1 MFSAQTCSIRAA
13 AAQSFALRHRY
24 GELAMKRHVTFA
36 LVISAAWGGMAAWG
50 GIDATAQPAANP
62 IEAHLAAAKA
72 AAGFDFP
79 GLLAR
84 NCIAP
89 QTAEGPDVAPPPP
102 PDRASWYTEPG
113 KVFDNLYFVGT
124 KFHSAWAMTSREG
137 IILLDS
143 CTITPLRSRSS
154 AD

>member
-1 MFSAQTCSIRAA
+1 
-13 AAQSFALRHRY
+13 
-24 GELAMKRHVTFA
+24 MKRHVTFA
-36 LVISAAWGGMAAWG
+36 LAVMAAWG
-50 GIDATAQPAANP
+50 VTGAVAQPAANP

-89 QTAEGPDVAPPPP
+89 QTAESPDVAPPPP
-102 PDRASWYTEPG
+102 PDRASWYTEPA

-124 KFHSAWAMTSREG
+124 T
-137 IILLDS
+137 
-143 CTITPLRSRSS
+143 SS
-154 AD
+154 ASSFTPRAA

>member
-1 MFSAQTCSIRAA
+1 MTAWCVNRMENAPREEPMKSTIRAA
-13 AAQSFALRHRY
+13 
-24 GELAMKRHVTFA
+24 LA
-36 LVISAAWGGMAAWG
+36 IMAAWG
-50 GIDATAQPAANP
+50 VTDAAAQPAANP

-124 KFHSAWAMTSREG
+124 KFHSAWAMT
-137 IILLDS
+137 
-143 CTITPLRSRSS
+143 
-154 AD
+154 